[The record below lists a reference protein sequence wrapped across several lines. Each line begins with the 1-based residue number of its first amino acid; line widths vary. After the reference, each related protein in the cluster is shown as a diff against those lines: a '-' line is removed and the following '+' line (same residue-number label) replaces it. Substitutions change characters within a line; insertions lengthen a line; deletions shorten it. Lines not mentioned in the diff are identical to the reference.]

1 MSLHLDLFKQR
12 IEVTSYYMVFVNSPS
27 KIFLLLSGGRPHA
40 SIYLAPKIAD
50 RYRIIR
56 EWRSPIIHHPG
67 LARRAGA
74 P

>member
-1 MSLHLDLFKQR
+1 MHLDLFKQR

-27 KIFLLLSGGRPHA
+27 ESFVPLSGGRPHA
-40 SIYLAPKIAD
+40 SISLAPKIAD

-56 EWRSPIIHHPG
+56 VRRSPIIHHPG